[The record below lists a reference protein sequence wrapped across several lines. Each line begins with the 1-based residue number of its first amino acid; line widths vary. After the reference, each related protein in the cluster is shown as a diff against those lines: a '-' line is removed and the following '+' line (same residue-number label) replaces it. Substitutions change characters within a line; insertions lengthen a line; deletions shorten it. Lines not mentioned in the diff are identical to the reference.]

1 MTQERKNLVA
11 AIAAFQ
17 VELKNNFTDAVC
29 ENWSLESFLES
40 LDDCICDIES
50 ENDDIVVLERG

>member
-50 ENDDIVVLERG
+50 ENDDEE